1 MTLLPLKLLS
11 LVWEPGVDPEI
22 MPLDAE
28 VGIDWIPSICV
39 LSLIGLCLLVQIF
52 YILRGDAKWQPPAPV
67 EASPVAAAAVE
78 SEPEA
83 AVASA
88 SSSSTP
94 EPPAGGLADKDAVEL
109 GIQAWRL
116 QKRVSMLPLQEHP
129 KHKRRLDDSVSQI
142 NRLLQKFEVEVE
154 DPIGEVYTDGW
165 VAVEVISSEI
175 VEPWPR
181 DTDLRPYVY
190 ETVRPI
196 IRRDGQIIKAGQVI
210 IGEKE

>member
-1 MTLLPLKLLS
+1 MSSLLCALCAFM
-11 LVWEPGVDPEI
+11 VEPADEPVAVDWVP
-22 MPLDAE
+22 
-28 VGIDWIPSICV
+28 GIFL
-39 LSLIGLCLLVQIF
+39 LSLIGLCLLVQLF
-52 YILRGDAKWQPPAPV
+52 YIIRGDAEW
-67 EASPVAAAAVE
+67 
-78 SEPEA
+78 
-83 AVASA
+83 
-88 SSSSTP
+88 
-94 EPPAGGLADKDAVEL
+94 EPPATADAAPVADTTADAEPDVPAAPGPPSSPAEVPAAGLADKDAIEL

-116 QKRVSMLPLQEHP
+116 QKRVSMLPLQDHP

-175 VEPWPR
+175 IEPWPR
-181 DTDLRPYVY
+181 ENDPRPYVN

-196 IRRDGQIIKAGQVI
+196 IRRGGQIIKTGQVI

>member
-78 SEPEA
+78 SMA
-83 AVASA
+83 GARIGVVRVVAGA
-88 SSSSTP
+88 SRRVRRQP
-94 EPPAGGLADKDAVEL
+94 RRE
-109 GIQAWRL
+109 RL
-116 QKRVSMLPLQEHP
+116 SR
-129 KHKRRLDDSVSQI
+129 
-142 NRLLQKFEVEVE
+142 
-154 DPIGEVYTDGW
+154 
-165 VAVEVISSEI
+165 
-175 VEPWPR
+175 
-181 DTDLRPYVY
+181 
-190 ETVRPI
+190 
-196 IRRDGQIIKAGQVI
+196 
-210 IGEKE
+210 